1 MNWRKSIII
10 ALCSIVVLCTACHGD
25 NPHNDEPRL
34 PETPTETPNSPDNP
48 TPTPSDSTSTE
59 PSSPADTTDVP
70 NTPIVDIS
78 NITQT
83 LCNPDASTQASQLYT
98 RMLANYGKK
107 TYSGITEPHI
117 NTTPL
122 SDKIFNSTQKRP
134 KIVFYDLENL
144 HTDSLNNIENI
155 IAHIS
160 AGGYVGYTWNW
171 LTPASSTDNPQNYS
185 ADSPFSIAKALIDSN
200 WEFQFLLSDIEKF
213 AKHCDKLRQAGI
225 TVIFNPLASHN
236 PNRWWTRKTA
246 LHFTELW
253 KLLYDQ
259 LAVRHQLN
267 NLIWVWTAPAQH
279 LNTPSTLT
287 QWYPGDRYV
296 DIIGVN
302 LCESSTSISQNDIYT
317 TLHTTF
323 EGKKMLALSQC
334 RHIPS
339 TSSMWLYFNILP
351 PTTSTSTAPSIEE
364 WSNILNNQHTIS
376 LP

>member
-1 MNWRKSIII
+1 M
-10 ALCSIVVLCTACHGD
+10 
-25 NPHNDEPRL
+25 
-34 PETPTETPNSPDNP
+34 
-48 TPTPSDSTSTE
+48 
-59 PSSPADTTDVP
+59 
-70 NTPIVDIS
+70 
-78 NITQT
+78 
-83 LCNPDASTQASQLYT
+83 
-98 RMLANYGKK
+98 
-107 TYSGITEPHI
+107 
-117 NTTPL
+117 
-122 SDKIFNSTQKRP
+122 
-134 KIVFYDLENL
+134 
-144 HTDSLNNIENI
+144 
-155 IAHIS
+155 
-160 AGGYVGYTWNW
+160 
-171 LTPASSTDNPQNYS
+171 
-185 ADSPFSIAKALIDSN
+185 
-200 WEFQFLLSDIEKF
+200 
-213 AKHCDKLRQAGI
+213 
-225 TVIFNPLASHN
+225 IFNPLASHS

-351 PTTSTSTAPSIEE
+351 PTSSTLTTPSIEE